1 MRTLES
7 PTELAEFWGGAL
19 VPTMGALH
27 EGHASLIRTARATG
41 RPVLLTIFVNPT
53 QFGPSEDLA
62 KYPRTLAADLALA
75 AAAGADAVFVPSV
88 EAIYPKGV
96 ESALHEADSLA
107 LPAVA
112 REPRLEDACRPSHFA
127 GVAQV
132 VATLFDLC
140 RPQLA
145 VFGEKDF
152 QQLRVITELV
162 RASPNRWPGL
172 TIVPSATIRE
182 ADGLAMSSR
191 NRYLSTAQRERA
203 LAIHRALLAAQS
215 ILHGLRAP
223 TQSAIAEAAAI
234 AGAEAAM
241 RTALA
246 EADCAVQYAAVR
258 SAATLASP
266 TSAAP
271 LRALIAATVDG
282 IRLIDNLEVWTPQHA
297 R

>member
-19 VPTMGALH
+19 IPTMGALH
-27 EGHASLIRTARATG
+27 EGHASLIRTAKRTG

-88 EAIYPKGV
+88 EAIYPRGV
-96 ESALHEADSLA
+96 ESARGEAESLA

-112 REPRLEDACRPSHFA
+112 REPGLEDAWRPSHFA
-127 GVAQV
+127 GVSQV

-140 RPQLA
+140 RPQRA

-152 QQLRVITELV
+152 QQFRVIAEMV
-162 RASPNRWPGL
+162 DASPNRWPGL
-172 TIVPSATIRE
+172 TIIPSATIRE

-191 NRYLSTAQRERA
+191 NRYLSAAQRGRA
-203 LAIHRALLAAQS
+203 LAIHRALRRAQS
-215 ILHGLRAP
+215 MLYGPRMP
-223 TQSAIAEAAAI
+223 TDSAIAD
-234 AGAEAAM
+234 AGEAM
-241 RTALA
+241 RESLTHAGC
-246 EADCAVQYAAVR
+246 EVQYSAVR
-258 SAATLASP
+258 NSMSLGSP
-266 TSAAP
+266 TPNQP
-271 LRALIAATVDG
+271 LRALIAAKVDD
-282 IRLIDNLEVWTPQHA
+282 IRLIDNFEVWTPNHA
-297 R
+297 G

>member
-7 PTELAEFWGGAL
+7 PTELAEFWGGTL

-27 EGHASLIRTARATG
+27 EGHASLISTAKGTG

-62 KYPRTLAADLALA
+62 KYPRTLEADLALA

-88 EAIYPKGV
+88 EAIYPRGV
-96 ESALHEADSLA
+96 QAARREAESLA
-107 LPAVA
+107 LPAVT
-112 REPRLEDACRPSHFA
+112 REPGLEDAWRPSHFA

-152 QQLRVITELV
+152 QQLRVITEMV
-162 RASPNRWPGL
+162 DASPNRWPGL
-172 TIVPSATIRE
+172 TITPSATVRE
-182 ADGLAMSSR
+182 SDGLAMSSR
-191 NRYLSTAQRERA
+191 NRYLSAAQRQRA

-215 ILHGLRAP
+215 LLRGPRAP

-234 AGAEAAM
+234 TDAEAAM
-241 RTALA
+241 RTVLA
-246 EADCAVQYAAVR
+246 EADCAVQYAVVR

-271 LRALIAATVDG
+271 LRALIAAKVDG